1 MEVFLCI
8 TTDKQRYFF
17 KMQLR
22 KTKTGSE
29 KEIFIELLGEEG
41 SGKSKVRMGKRAK
54 KDKPSS
60 SLA

>member
-1 MEVFLCI
+1 
-8 TTDKQRYFF
+8 
-17 KMQLR
+17 MQLR